1 MAPDIPDLVATDR
14 YNMWLTMEEMLTWRP
29 QADVAKPYPP
39 KPVPAPVPLTLSPN
53 LQRGREPSNP

>member
-1 MAPDIPDLVATDR
+1 
-14 YNMWLTMEEMLTWRP
+14 MWLTMEEMLTWRP